1 MWPELG
7 KTLKVSIKN
16 INLRIGLGLI
26 ILFTLT
32 GCAGDF
38 RYNWN
43 WSVLTCTTDNVDA
56 GCVGPYFHWILEG
69 LGWTIAVASA
79 AWVIAFSLGT
89 VIGILRTLD
98 KPILWVVPYFK
109 PSASFELG
117 PVTTANNVITFDVG
131 WLLNGFANTY
141 VTIFRNVPLLVQ
153 LFLWYFVFPEV
164 VSEEFGRWLKRGLW
178 LPEFWTSVVCLGL
191 YTASRVAEQVRAGI
205 NSIGK
210 GQQYAAM
217 AIGLTPVQV
226 YRYILLPMAF
236 RIIIPPL
243 TSDFLGVFKNSSLA
257 LTIGVLELT
266 AMTRQIEEYSY
277 AGFEAFTAAT
287 VLYIVVTAIVMAVMR
302 VVEARV
308 RLPGMI
314 SLEAK

>member
-1 MWPELG
+1 MAMMRGALRVGLSVVVLLG
-7 KTLKVSIKN
+7 
-16 INLRIGLGLI
+16 
-26 ILFTLT
+26 LT

-38 RYNWN
+38 RYNWQ
-43 WSVLTCTTDNVDA
+43 WSILACTSENIDA
-56 GCVGPYFHWILEG
+56 GCIGPYFYWILQG
-69 LGWTIAVASA
+69 LWWTIAVASA
-79 AWVIAFSLGT
+79 AWVIAFSLGS

-98 KPILWVVPYFK
+98 KPILVVVPFVKSPIYFRTRWIGTSK
-109 PSASFELG
+109 G
-117 PVTTANNVITFDVG
+117 IITVDVG
-131 WLLNGFANTY
+131 WFLHGFANIY
-141 VTIFRNVPLLVQ
+141 VTVFRNVPLLVQ
-153 LFLWYFVFPEV
+153 LFLWYFVFPELLPQDA
-164 VSEEFGRWLKRGLW
+164 GMWLKRD
-178 LPEFWTSVVCLGL
+178 LPFPEVSTAIFCLGL

-205 NSIGK
+205 NSISR

-226 YRYILLPMAF
+226 YRYVLLPVSF

-287 VLYIVVTAIVMAVMR
+287 VLYIGVTAIVMWAMR
-302 VVEARV
+302 IVEARV
-308 RLPGMI
+308 RIPGMI
-314 SLEAK
+314 SLQAK

>member
-1 MWPELG
+1 MAMMRG
-7 KTLKVSIKN
+7 A
-16 INLRIGLGLI
+16 LRVGLGVVVL
-26 ILFTLT
+26 LGLT
-32 GCAGDF
+32 GCAGEF

-43 WSVLTCTTDNVDA
+43 WSILACTSENIDA
-56 GCVGPYFHWILEG
+56 GCIGPYFIWILEG

-79 AWVIAFSLGT
+79 AWVIAFSLGS

-98 KPILWVVPYFK
+98 RPILVVVPFVKSPIYFK
-109 PSASFELG
+109 TRPIATSKG
-117 PVTTANNVITFDVG
+117 VISIDVG
-131 WLLNGFANTY
+131 WFLHGFANVY

-153 LFLWYFVFPEV
+153 LFLWFFVFPELLPDDAGMWV
-164 VSEEFGRWLKRGLW
+164 KRGLP
-178 LPEFWTSVVCLGL
+178 LPEFWTAVVCLGL

-205 NSIGK
+205 NSIGR

-217 AIGLTPVQV
+217 AIGLTPAQV
-226 YRYILLPMAF
+226 YRYVLLPVAF

-287 VLYIVVTAIVMAVMR
+287 VLYIGVTAIVMVAMR
-302 VVEARV
+302 VVEGRV
-308 RLPGMI
+308 RIPGMI

>member
-1 MWPELG
+1 MAKMRG
-7 KTLKVSIKN
+7 ASRV
-16 INLRIGLGLI
+16 GLSMAVL
-26 ILFTLT
+26 LVLT
-32 GCAGDF
+32 GCAGEF

-43 WSVLTCTTDNVDA
+43 WSILTCTSENIDK
-56 GCVGPYFHWILEG
+56 GCIGPYFLWIAEG
-69 LGWTIAVASA
+69 LGWTISVASA
-79 AWVIAFSLGT
+79 AWVIAFSLGSVVGIMQGIIT
-89 VIGILRTLD
+89 VDIGWFLH
-98 KPILWVVPYFK
+98 
-109 PSASFELG
+109 
-117 PVTTANNVITFDVG
+117 
-131 WLLNGFANTY
+131 GFSTVY
-141 VTIFRNVPLLVQ
+141 VTIFRNIPLLVQ
-153 LFLWYFVFPEV
+153 LFLWYFVFPELLPK
-164 VSEEFGRWLKRGLW
+164 EAGMWIKRGLW
-178 LPEFWTSVVCLGL
+178 LPEFWTAAVCLGL

-205 NSIGK
+205 NSIGQ

-217 AIGLTPVQV
+217 AMGLTPVQV
-226 YRYILLPMAF
+226 YRYVLLPVSF

-287 VLYIVVTAIVMAVMR
+287 VLYIGVTAIVMASMR

-308 RLPGMI
+308 RIPGMI